1 MTPVR
6 LFFHVGVGFV
16 SVFPKKQLFNVF
28 VKTYKK
34 LHTQNKNRSNLTI
47 QAENVGAAGRIRT
60 ADLILTKDALYL
72 LSYSSIYGDQEGART
87 LDLQRDRLAF

>member
-34 LHTQNKNRSNLTI
+34 LRAQNKIRPNL
-47 QAENVGAAGRIRT
+47 
-60 ADLILTKDALYL
+60 
-72 LSYSSIYGDQEGART
+72 SI
-87 LDLQRDRLAF
+87 